1 MWTNS
6 DFIPEFDG
14 HELAKEVSSTEAAIM
29 FDLVTGQTGHLPRH
43 ATLPILMST
52 AAQVIVVGS
61 AIVIP
66 LLLVTNSMPEIPT
79 MMAFV
84 VAPPPPPLPPPP
96 PAPAQAKAAATP
108 AAAPTNPAAAP
119 IEPPTTIAA
128 ERPSDEG
135 VYDGV
140 PGGVEGGVPGGVL
153 GGVVGG
159 LPEAP
164 PPPPPPVTAK
174 GPVRVGGQI
183 QVPALLKRVE
193 PVYPPIAVSAHLEG
207 LVILEAIID
216 RDGTVSEVKVLR
228 SLHPLLDRE
237 AENAVKQWRYSPLVL
252 NGTRERF
259 MLTVTLSFHLETV
272 S

>member
-1 MWTNS
+1 
-6 DFIPEFDG
+6 
-14 HELAKEVSSTEAAIM
+14 M
-29 FDLVTGQTGHLPRH
+29 FDLVTGQAGHLPRH

-66 LLLVTNSMPEIPT
+66 LLLVTNTMPEIPT

-84 VAPPPPPLPPPP
+84 AAPPPPALPPPP
-96 PAPAQAKAAATP
+96 PAPSQPKAAAATP
-108 AAAPTNPAAAP
+108 AATPTNLAAAP
-119 IEPPTTIAA
+119 IEPPTSIAA
-128 ERPSDEG
+128 ERPSDES
-135 VYDGV
+135 VNDGM

-193 PVYPPIAVSAHLEG
+193 PDYPPIAVSAHLEG
-207 LVILEAIID
+207 LVILEAIVD
-216 RDGTVSEVKVLR
+216 RDGNVSEVKVLR